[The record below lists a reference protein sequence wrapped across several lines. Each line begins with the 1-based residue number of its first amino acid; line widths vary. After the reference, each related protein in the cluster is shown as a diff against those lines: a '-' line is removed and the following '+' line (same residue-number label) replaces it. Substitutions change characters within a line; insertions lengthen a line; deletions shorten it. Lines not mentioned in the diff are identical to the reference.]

1 MISCTS
7 CKNNGYCSRWKS
19 LKIDAR
25 ELCCNVGL
33 VKVLAAK
40 LDIGLH
46 RAKNCKK
53 FQEFSKVT

>member
-1 MISCTS
+1 MISCTA
-7 CKNNGYCSRWKS
+7 CKNNGSCPLWKG

-25 ELCCNVGL
+25 ELCCSAGP
-33 VKVLAAK
+33 VKILAAE

-53 FQEFSKVT
+53 FQKVI